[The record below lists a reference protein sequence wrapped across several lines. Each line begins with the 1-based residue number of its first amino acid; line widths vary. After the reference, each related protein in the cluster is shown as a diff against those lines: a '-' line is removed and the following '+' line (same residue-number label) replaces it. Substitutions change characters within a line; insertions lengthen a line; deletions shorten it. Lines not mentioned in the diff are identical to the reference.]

1 MHSLSL
7 LTLAVAAGSAFAH
20 IEMSHPAPFRSRHGS
35 GGNVDYSMTSPLLAD
50 GSDFPCKGYHH
61 DSVSKP
67 SATYKAGGSGDI
79 KLEGTATHGGGSCQ
93 ISLSYDQGNTF
104 RVIESIIGG
113 CPLNKQYG
121 FKIPSNAPSGEALL
135 AWTWF
140 NKIGNREMYMNCAPV
155 VIEGGNGDRA
165 AFDKLPEIY
174 IANVGNG
181 KTTIEGEDVQFPNP
195 GEGSS
200 GRDAPPSTPSPSSPS
215 ASPTPAV
222 TAPALQVDPNAA
234 STLSPSPSPSSSSAS
249 PIPAVTAPALQVDP
263 NAASTLSPSPSPSP
277 SAPASGSGIQFSG
290 VASGIGATGSLPL
303 SCSCECSTS

>member
-7 LTLAVAAGSAFAH
+7 LTLAIAAGSAFAH
-20 IEMSHPAPFRSRHGS
+20 IEMSHPVPFRSRHGS

-50 GSDFPCKGYHH
+50 GSNFPCKGYHH
-61 DSVSKP
+61 DSASKP
-67 SATYKAGGSGDI
+67 SATYKAGGSGDV

-155 VIEGGNGDRA
+155 VIEGGSGDRA

-181 KTTIEGEDVQFPNP
+181 KTTVEGEDVKFPNP

-200 GRDAPPSTPSPSSPS
+200 GDDAPPSAPSPSSASSS

-222 TAPALQVDPNAA
+222 T
-234 STLSPSPSPSSSSAS
+234 T
-249 PIPAVTAPALQVDP
+249 PALQVDP

-277 SAPASGSGIQFSG
+277 SPSAPVSGSGIKFSG

-303 SCSCECSTS
+303 SCSCDCSTS